1 MITGTK
7 TDFGAARP
15 SAGQAA
21 YPPAD
26 PTVTRRP
33 PGADRIAA
41 LSALVESIT
50 EQIDA
55 IEGARRGAAQRP
67 QQAQPAAP
75 QAPVAAQPAYGAR
88 PEPQRPIEND
98 RLGEIEARLAAIAG
112 QMASRE
118 AAPRAAAPA
127 PVPAEPTPA
136 PRMEQPARLQSAI
149 AEIAARQQA
158 IDNEA
163 GRLAAVD
170 SIAIE
175 DAITALRSDIAT
187 LGRRIGSEA
196 RRSEDMDKALRADIA
211 ARLDQGPRDDGG
223 RFDELRRHLDEIR
236 QAIAASARET
246 TLASIEAGY
255 SHVIERLDD
264 IVRRVPERARVET
277 LADEV
282 GRLGSLIDR
291 AQPFRSMEGE
301 LEDIRN
307 AIASL
312 AATRIDTGIERQI
325 AELRLAVEHFIAT
338 PREQVD
344 LGPLQSELAAIR
356 REVDGFAKGTDPVLM
371 LRLEQQVAAV
381 HGMLEQIATRG
392 SAAGDAAISRLEERI
407 DALSGRFDAIV
418 DLPGLQGG
426 PAASFPDLEG
436 LRGDISDI
444 RRHVVEREPAR
455 FDAIDRQMQALMERL
470 DAATKRDDGDT
481 LAQLEAQV
489 ASLADRFAEASP
501 APDALS
507 KVEENIG
514 KLQELI
520 GDSRRE
526 TIEAARDAARSTLSE
541 FAGQIPA
548 YPDEALIQALREDL
562 RTLQTAALT
571 SDRHN
576 HETLEAVHD
585 TLAKVVERIAQL
597 EAGERGWSEPLPAAA
612 PLDLPQRRQSD
623 FPEDHRPLAP
633 GSGKPDLSLRSEFF
647 PAEEREGDAQQ
658 RTGDR
663 KADFIAAARRAAQ
676 AAQAETARNVKAER
690 KAAAVAAPAAA
701 EAQGE
706 EAEERPGALA
716 RLGNVLRRRR
726 RPLLLAIAA
735 VVLALGAAKYG
746 PAVGQRVMTLSG
758 VGSDFDVS
766 ATGSVA
772 TRKTPATASAQ
783 VTAPAMPA
791 PVKVA
796 AMSPQADAAPV
807 RQATPSLALPPGQSA
822 ASETA
827 SAVPAMVAPSADA
840 ALAFE
845 PASAL
850 ASPMSATP
858 AAAVMA
864 APAAPS
870 APALNVA
877 LVKRD
882 AAKGDLVAAFA
893 LGKQY
898 AEGIGVRPD
907 LSLAAE
913 WYQRAAK
920 GGLAIAQYR
929 IGSLYERGEGVKRDP
944 AAAESWYRKAS
955 AAGNARATHN
965 LAVMVS
971 EGANGDADYVAA
983 AHLFIEAADMGV
995 ADSQYNLGV
1004 LYARGLGMKVDLIQS
1019 YKWFALAA
1027 QQGDADA
1034 GNRRDEV
1041 AKVLSPAELASA
1053 RAAVQAFAPKPLDP
1067 AVNQEPAPKAEWMVT
1082 ASSSPLAGASLDAK
1096 G

>member
-15 SAGQAA
+15 SAGQPA

-26 PTVTRRP
+26 AAVTRRP

-67 QQAQPAAP
+67 QQAQPATP
-75 QAPVAAQPAYGAR
+75 QAPLASQPAYAAR
-88 PEPQRPIEND
+88 PEPQRPLEND

-112 QMASRE
+112 QMAARD
-118 AAPRAAAPA
+118 AAPRQAA
-127 PVPAEPTPA
+127 PVPEAPAPA

-211 ARLDQGPRDDGG
+211 ARLDHGPRDDGG

-338 PREQVD
+338 PRERVD

-392 SAAGDAAISRLEERI
+392 SAAGEAAISRLEERV

-418 DLPGLQGG
+418 DLPALQGG
-426 PAASFPDLEG
+426 SSASFPDLEG

-470 DAATKRDDGDT
+470 DAATKRDDSDT

-501 APDALS
+501 GPDALT

-541 FAGQIPA
+541 FAGQIPS
-548 YPDEALIQALREDL
+548 YPDEALIRALREDL
-562 RTLQTAALT
+562 RTLQTASLT

-597 EAGERGWSEPLPAAA
+597 EAGERGWSEPSAVAA
-612 PLDLPQRRQSD
+612 PFDLPQRRQSD
-623 FPEDHRPLAP
+623 IPEDHRPLAP

-647 PAEEREGDAQQ
+647 PAEERDGEAQQ

-676 AAQAETARNVKAER
+676 AAQAETARAVKSER
-690 KAAAVAAPAAA
+690 KAAASIAVPSSD
-701 EAQGE
+701 ETEGE
-706 EAEERPGALA
+706 EAEARPGALA

-746 PAVGQRVMTLSG
+746 PAVGQRLMTLSG
-758 VGSDFDVS
+758 VGSDYDVS

-772 TRKTPATASAQ
+772 SKKLPAIASAQ
-783 VTAPAMPA
+783 QAAPAMP
-791 PVKVA
+791 
-796 AMSPQADAAPV
+796 APV
-807 RQATPSLALPPGQSA
+807 RQATPSVALPPGEPA

-850 ASPMSATP
+850 ASPISAMP
-858 AAAVMA
+858 AAAVMT

-898 AEGIGVRPD
+898 AEGIGVRSD
-907 LSLAAE
+907 LALAAE

-1027 QQGDADA
+1027 QQGDVDA

>member
-26 PTVTRRP
+26 PAVTRRP

-55 IEGARRGAAQRP
+55 IEGARRGAAQRSP
-67 QQAQPAAP
+67 QAQPAAP
-75 QAPVAAQPAYGAR
+75 QAAFASQPAYAAR
-88 PEPQRPIEND
+88 PEPQRPLEND

-112 QMASRE
+112 QMAARE
-118 AAPRAAAPA
+118 ATPRTATPA
-127 PVPAEPTPA
+127 PVEPAPA

-223 RFDELRRHLDEIR
+223 RFDELRHHLDEIR

-325 AELRLAVEHFIAT
+325 AELRLAVEHFVAM
-338 PREQVD
+338 PRERVD

-381 HGMLEQIATRG
+381 HAMLEQIATRG
-392 SAAGDAAISRLEERI
+392 STAGEAAISRLEERI

-418 DLPGLQGG
+418 DLPAMQGG
-426 PAASFPDLEG
+426 ASASFPDLEG

-455 FDAIDRQMQALMERL
+455 FDSIDRQMQALMERL
-470 DAATKRDDGDT
+470 DAATQRDDNQT

-501 APDALS
+501 GTDALT

-548 YPDEALIQALREDL
+548 YPDEALIRALREDL

-585 TLAKVVERIAQL
+585 TLAKVVDRIAQL
-597 EAGERGWSEPLPAAA
+597 EAGDRDWSQPLAAG
-612 PLDLPQRRQSD
+612 PLELPQRRQSD
-623 FPEDHRPLAP
+623 IPEDHRPLAP

-647 PAEEREGDAQQ
+647 PAEERDGEAQQ

-676 AAQAETARNVKAER
+676 AAQAETARAVKAER
-690 KAAAVAAPAAA
+690 KAAAAAPSTD
-701 EAQGE
+701 EGE
-706 EAEERPGALA
+706 GEDAEERPGALA
-716 RLGNVLRRRR
+716 RLGNVFRRRR

-735 VVLALGAAKYG
+735 VVLAIGAAKYG
-746 PAVGQRVMTLSG
+746 PAIGQRVMTLSG
-758 VGSDFDVS
+758 AGSEYDIS
-766 ATGSVA
+766 ATASVPA
-772 TRKTPATASAQ
+772 RKTPSMASSQPA
-783 VTAPAMPA
+783 APAMPA
-791 PVKVA
+791 PAKA
-796 AMSPQADAAPV
+796 ASAPQAEAAPV
-807 RQATPSLALPPGQSA
+807 RQATPSALPPVA
-822 ASETA
+822 AEAAT
-827 SAVPAMVAPSADA
+827 PAMVAPSADA

-850 ASPMSATP
+850 ASPMTAMP

-864 APAAPS
+864 APATPS
-870 APALNVA
+870 EPALDVA

-907 LSLAAE
+907 LQLAAE

-1082 ASSSPLAGASLDAK
+1082 ASRSPLAGASLDAK

>member
-15 SAGQAA
+15 SAGQPA

-26 PTVTRRP
+26 AAVTRRP

-75 QAPVAAQPAYGAR
+75 QAPLASQPAYAAR
-88 PEPQRPIEND
+88 PEPQRPLEND

-112 QMASRE
+112 QMAARD
-118 AAPRAAAPA
+118 AAPRQAAPA
-127 PVPAEPTPA
+127 TEAPAPA

-312 AATRIDTGIERQI
+312 AAARIDTGIERQI

-338 PREQVD
+338 PRERVD

-392 SAAGDAAISRLEERI
+392 SAAGEAAISRLEERI

-418 DLPGLQGG
+418 DLPALQGG
-426 PAASFPDLEG
+426 SSGSFPDLEG

-470 DAATKRDDGDT
+470 DAATKRDDSDT

-501 APDALS
+501 GPDALT

-541 FAGQIPA
+541 FAGQIPS
-548 YPDEALIQALREDL
+548 YPDEALIRALREDL

-597 EAGERGWSEPLPAAA
+597 EAGERGWAEPSAAAA
-612 PLDLPQRRQSD
+612 PFDLPQRRQSD
-623 FPEDHRPLAP
+623 IPEDHRPLAP

-647 PAEEREGDAQQ
+647 PAEERDGEAQQ

-676 AAQAETARNVKAER
+676 AAQAETARAVKSER
-690 KAAAVAAPAAA
+690 KAAASIAVPSSDEA
-701 EAQGE
+701 EGE
-706 EAEERPGALA
+706 EAEARPGALA

-758 VGSDFDVS
+758 VGSEYDVS
-766 ATGSVA
+766 VTGSVA
-772 TRKTPATASAQ
+772 TKKTPATASAQ
-783 VTAPAMPA
+783 QAVPA

-796 AMSPQADAAPV
+796 AVSPQADAAPV
-807 RQATPSLALPPGQSA
+807 RQATPSVALPPGEPA

-850 ASPMSATP
+850 ASPISAMP
-858 AAAVMA
+858 AAAVMT

-898 AEGIGVRPD
+898 AEGIGVRSD
-907 LSLAAE
+907 LALAAE

-1027 QQGDADA
+1027 QQGDVDA

>member
-15 SAGQAA
+15 SAGQPA
-21 YPPAD
+21 YPPSD
-26 PTVTRRP
+26 PAVTRRP

-75 QAPVAAQPAYGAR
+75 QAPLASQAAFAAR
-88 PEPQRPIEND
+88 PEPQRPPESD

-112 QMASRE
+112 QMSARE
-118 AAPRAAAPA
+118 AAPRQTAPA
-127 PVPAEPTPA
+127 PEVPAPA

-158 IDNEA
+158 IDSEA

-312 AATRIDTGIERQI
+312 AATRIDIGIERQI

-338 PREQVD
+338 PRERVD
-344 LGPLQSELAAIR
+344 LGPLQNELAAIR

-381 HGMLEQIATRG
+381 HAMLEQIATRG

-418 DLPGLQGG
+418 DLPALQGG
-426 PAASFPDLEG
+426 APASFPDLEG

-444 RRHVVEREPAR
+444 RRHVVEHEPAR

-470 DAATKRDDGDT
+470 DAATKRDDSDT

-501 APDALS
+501 GPDALT

-548 YPDEALIQALREDL
+548 YPDEALIRALREDL

-571 SDRHN
+571 TDRHN

-597 EAGERGWSEPLPAAA
+597 EAGERGWSEPPASAAA

-623 FPEDHRPLAP
+623 IPEDHRPLAP

-647 PAEEREGDAQQ
+647 PADDRDGEAQQ

-676 AAQAETARNVKAER
+676 AAQAETARAVKAER
-690 KAAAVAAPAAA
+690 KAASSIAVPSSD
-701 EAQGE
+701 EGEGE
-706 EAEERPGALA
+706 EAEQRPGALA

-758 VGSDFDVS
+758 GGSEYDVA

-772 TRKTPATASAQ
+772 TRKTPAVASAQ
-783 VTAPAMPA
+783 PTAPAMPA

-796 AMSPQADAAPV
+796 AAAPQAEPASV
-807 RQATPSLALPPGQSA
+807 RLATPSVALPPGEPA
-822 ASETA
+822 TSETA

-858 AAAVMA
+858 ASAVMT

-907 LSLAAE
+907 LALAAE

-1041 AKVLSPAELASA
+1041 AKVLSPSELASA